1 MTGVDGGFASSAD
14 LGSTFPP
21 SGMRSI
27 GIIHAQLSNL
37 QRYRRKI
44 NTKTITRQPLFSTG
58 LSSQAKLRPGERL

>member
-14 LGSTFPP
+14 FGSTFPP

-58 LSSQAKLRPGERL
+58 FSSQAKLRPGERL